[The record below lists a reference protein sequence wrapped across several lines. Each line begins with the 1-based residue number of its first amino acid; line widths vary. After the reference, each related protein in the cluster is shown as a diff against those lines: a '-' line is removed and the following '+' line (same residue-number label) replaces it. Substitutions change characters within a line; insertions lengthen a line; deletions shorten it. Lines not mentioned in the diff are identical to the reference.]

1 MEIVLLGT
9 SSMVPTV
16 ERNHSSS
23 WLKYENENILIDCG
37 EGTQKQIRKAKLSAM
52 KITKI
57 LITHWHGDHILG
69 LPGLFLTLGMQD
81 FSGEIDIYV
90 PKGTKENMH
99 KMMDLFVGS
108 DIGRYKIIE
117 IEPGIFFENEKFK
130 LEAKLLEH
138 GIKTYGYS
146 FIEND
151 KRKILMNKL
160 KKAGLKPGPL
170 IKNLQKGKDIVV
182 NGKKFKAKDY
192 TRLIRGKKVSFV
204 SDTRKCKN
212 AIELAKNSD
221 ILFSEACYLK
231 DFKDLAKQRM
241 HMTAEDAAMI
251 AKQAKAKKLV
261 MVHFSQR
268 YKNLKEFEKQAKKI
282 FKNSQAGKDL
292 EKFNLS

>member
-37 EGTQKQIRKAKLSAM
+37 EGTQRQIRKAKLSAM

-69 LPGLFLTLGMQD
+69 LPGLFLTLGMHD
-81 FSGEIDIYV
+81 FSGVIEVYV
-90 PKGTKENMH
+90 PNGTKEYMH
-99 KMMDLFVGS
+99 KMMGFFIGS
-108 DIGRYKIIE
+108 EVARYKIIE
-117 IEPGIFFENEKFK
+117 VEQGMFFENEKFK
-130 LEAKLLEH
+130 LEAKWLEH
-138 GIKTYGYS
+138 GVKTLGYS
-146 FIEND
+146 FIEKD

-160 KKAGLKPGPL
+160 KKVGVKPGPH
-170 IKNLQKGKDIVV
+170 IKQLQAGKDIVV
-182 NGKKFKAKDY
+182 NGKKIKAKDY
-192 TRLIRGKKVSFV
+192 TQLIKGKKVTFV

-212 AIELAKNSD
+212 AIELAKEAD
-221 ILFSEACYLK
+221 ILFSEACYLN

-241 HMTAEDAAMI
+241 HMTAEDAATI
-251 AKQAKAKKLV
+251 AKQAKAKRLV

-268 YKNLKEFEKQAKKI
+268 YSNLKDFEKQAKKV
-282 FKNSQAGKDL
+282 FKKSEAGKDL